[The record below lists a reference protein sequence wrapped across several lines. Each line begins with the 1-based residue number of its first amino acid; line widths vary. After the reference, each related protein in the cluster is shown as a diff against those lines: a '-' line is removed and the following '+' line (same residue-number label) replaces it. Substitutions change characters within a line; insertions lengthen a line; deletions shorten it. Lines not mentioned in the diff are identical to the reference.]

1 MSEAHTLLYEIRTAL
16 ASEGCAICRLA
27 ERSVQRYL
35 SALAN
40 EGVTDRELRDQIR
53 AAYGFC
59 AAHGRMLRTG
69 RDALGSAIIHRD
81 MINNLNKALLAE
93 PPLPSTAAARM
104 RRTLRP
110 GNPVAQQ
117 PFPAK
122 RGCTACEQLRI
133 AEQRY
138 CAALALGMA
147 DNETLAAFQTS
158 AGICVPHLR
167 LTLRTAPDPES
178 YERLRAGQSAIW
190 QRLLDELDEFIRK
203 QDHRF
208 TREPS
213 GPESDSW
220 RRAIDLVAGKPEC
233 DGKGY

>member
-1 MSEAHTLLYEIRTAL
+1 MTEAHTLLFEIRAAL
-16 ASEGCAICRLA
+16 REAGCPICRLA

-40 EGVTDRELRDQIR
+40 EGVTDRLLRDQIR

-59 AAHGRMLRTG
+59 AAHGRMLRSG

-81 MINNLNKALLAE
+81 LVNNLSKALLVE
-93 PPLPSTAAARM
+93 PPLSTTTRARL
-104 RRTLRP
+104 RRAIRP
-110 GNPVAQQ
+110 AEPVVARPIPAQ
-117 PFPAK
+117 
-122 RGCTACEQLRI
+122 RGCTACEQLRQS
-133 AEQRY
+133 ELHY
-138 CAALALGMA
+138 CAAFVASMA
-147 DNETLAAFQTS
+147 DPEAHALFQDS
-158 AGICVPHLR
+158 SGVCVPHLR
-167 LTLRTAPDPES
+167 LALRTAPDSES
-178 YERLRAGQSAIW
+178 YERLRTIQHTIW

-220 RRAIDLVAGKPEC
+220 RRAIDLVSGKPEC
-233 DGKGY
+233 DGNI

>member
-1 MSEAHTLLYEIRTAL
+1 MTEAHTLLYEIRAAL
-16 ASEGCAICRLA
+16 QEAGCPICRLA

-40 EGVTDRELRDQIR
+40 EGVTDRLLRDQIR

-81 MINNLNKALLAE
+81 LVNNLAKALLAE
-93 PPLPSTAAARM
+93 APLPSTARARL
-104 RRTLRP
+104 RRTIRP
-110 GNPVAQQ
+110 GDPADTRPIPAQ
-117 PFPAK
+117 
-122 RGCTACEQLRI
+122 RGCTACEQLRQS
-133 AEQRY
+133 ELHY
-138 CAALALGMA
+138 CAAFVAGLA
-147 DNETLAAFQTS
+147 DSETHVLFQGS
-158 AGICVPHLR
+158 SGICVPHLR
-167 LTLRTAPDPES
+167 IAMRTAPDPEA
-178 YERLRAGQSAIW
+178 YERLRTAQLTIW

-213 GPESDSW
+213 GAESDSW
-220 RRAIDLVAGKPEC
+220 RRAIDLVSGKPEC
-233 DGKGY
+233 DGTI